1 MVRHIVKTTI
11 EIPDPLL
18 RAAQALARRRKTT
31 LRALVEV
38 ALRRVLDEEKA
49 SGTRFTLRD
58 ASVDGNGLA
67 AGLDYG
73 DWHRVLDL
81 AYEQRG

>member
-1 MVRHIVKTTI
+1 MVTHIVKTTI

-38 ALRRVLDEEKA
+38 GLRRVLDEERRGGA
-49 SGTRFTLRD
+49 RFVLRD
-58 ASVDGNGLA
+58 ASVGGQGLA
-67 AGLDYG
+67 EGLAD
-73 DWHRVLDL
+73 DWTRVLDL
-81 AYEQRG
+81 AYEHRG